1 MASTVNS
8 IITSGDLGGG
18 LIPTEYATQIIQ
30 DAPKSS
36 VSLTRM
42 RQIRMSTR
50 TRTQPVLDSKP
61 IAYWV
66 GGDTGLKQT
75 TKMKWSGLSITAEE
89 LAAIVPIPEAVIADS
104 GIPIWPEVMPR
115 LASALGYKLDQATLF
130 GVDKPSSFPD
140 GIIPQAIAAH
150 NTLTQGKDLAKDV
163 ASMGQKLAEQG
174 FAMNG
179 FASKP
184 GLNWELIGLRNANGT
199 PIYVPSLAAGA
210 PSTLYGFGL
219 NEVDNGAWDATKA
232 VLLGADWSNFVV
244 GIRQDITY
252 KLLDQSVISD
262 DNGKVI
268 LNLAQ
273 QDCVAMRVVFR
284 VGFQIAN
291 PINDVQPDKS
301 KRFPAYVIAPPSAGP
316 HSDGHGTEAAG
327 RSTRLRHHRILTL
340 RRPSWPTKRKKT
352 HLPRIWNWPNA
363 GSRCRTTQIMLTS
376 VWPTHRSSSANS
388 APIGGTYRGRR
399 LNASP
404 ASSPRM

>member
-1 MASTVNS
+1 MTSNVNS
-8 IITSGDLGGG
+8 IIASGDLGGG

-75 TKMKWSGLSITAEE
+75 TKMKWSSLSITAEE

-115 LASALGYKLDQATLF
+115 LTSALGYKLDQATLF

-140 GIIPQAIAAH
+140 GIIPQAITAG

-184 GLNWELIGLRNANGT
+184 GLNWELIGLRNANGS
-199 PIYVPSLAAGA
+199 PIYVPSLASGA

-291 PINDVQPDKS
+291 PINDVQPDKT
-301 KRFPAYVIAPPSAGP
+301 KRFPAFVIA
-316 HSDGHGTEAAG
+316 
-327 RSTRLRHHRILTL
+327 
-340 RRPSWPTKRKKT
+340 
-352 HLPRIWNWPNA
+352 
-363 GSRCRTTQIMLTS
+363 
-376 VWPTHRSSSANS
+376 
-388 APIGGTYRGRR
+388 APKV
-399 LNASP
+399 
-404 ASSPRM
+404 